1 MVKIQVDSNGKAI
14 MLNNKALEATGGG
27 EAEGFLVQVIDYD
40 GTVLK
45 SSRLNTGA
53 TFTLPNVPSHNG
65 LVFDGWSSPV
75 TITSNTVTVT
85 NSDITIGPMFHTTSG
100 LSEFDITLTTVTGL
114 NVTLNMSGTKNWGD
128 GTSDTLTTHTYSSVG
143 DYTITCNGSTMT
155 TSGSSGLF
163 GQSYPVINYCVKN
176 VRFGSSVTSIGT
188 YAFYHCD
195 SLASITI
202 PEGVTSIGTNAF
214 NYCCSL
220 TSITIPEGVTSINT
234 YAFNYCC
241 SLKNVT
247 IPSSVT
253 SIGAYTFT
261 TCNSLTNVTIPEGVT
276 SIDDGAF
283 EDCYSLTNV
292 TIPSSVAS
300 MGMEVFMDCYSLKNV
315 IISEGVTSIGNQAF
329 YYCYSLKN
337 VIIPSSVTN
346 IGNESFENC
355 YALTNVTIPEGVTS
369 IGLEAFTS
377 CYSLTSITIP
387 EGVTII
393 DSGTFSY
400 CYALTNVTIPE
411 GVTSIDT
418 YAFSGCASLTN
429 VTIPEGVTSI
439 GTNAFSHCD
448 SLKNV
453 TISSS
458 VTSIGDN
465 TFDHCGSVIKYDFS
479 NHTVVPTLSNTN
491 AFTNINQICKIRVPW
506 NLYQEW
512 IVATNWSTYADY
524 IDGGTPATLN
534 FVVTPSNSVIYVNG
548 SQIQGTSTSCMGSTT
563 SYIIYD
569 SINNVVLI
577 GQQTGIAEGAT
588 VNITADL
595 TSYNKITLA
604 TGVTGL
610 TVTATI
616 DGLTFPMTEESSG
629 NYSINVIGSGTT
641 VDYFIYGGSNYM
653 DASGSITTTGSDI
666 TEAVTLTPATELT
679 FTRPNLTADGTLGGS
694 SFAVKDVGAGTST
707 ITYPAWR
714 AVDNSA
720 TTYWGGNLPYSGN
733 KIYTFYNPNA
743 LKVSE
748 LTYTYNST
756 SYRATAISIQG
767 SNDNSTWED
776 ITSTYSGSSTTY
788 TSALTNSK
796 YYKYYKLTFTPYSS
810 YVRICNLAITATY
823 KAPAS

>member
-195 SLASITI
+195 SLASI
-202 PEGVTSIGTNAF
+202 
-214 NYCCSL
+214 
-220 TSITIPEGVTSINT
+220 
-234 YAFNYCC
+234 
-241 SLKNVT
+241 
-247 IPSSVT
+247 
-253 SIGAYTFT
+253 
-261 TCNSLTNVTIPEGVT
+261 
-276 SIDDGAF
+276 
-283 EDCYSLTNV
+283 
-292 TIPSSVAS
+292 
-300 MGMEVFMDCYSLKNV
+300 
-315 IISEGVTSIGNQAF
+315 
-329 YYCYSLKN
+329 
-337 VIIPSSVTN
+337 
-346 IGNESFENC
+346 
-355 YALTNVTIPEGVTS
+355 
-369 IGLEAFTS
+369 
-377 CYSLTSITIP
+377 
-387 EGVTII
+387 
-393 DSGTFSY
+393 
-400 CYALTNVTIPE
+400 
-411 GVTSIDT
+411 
-418 YAFSGCASLTN
+418 
-429 VTIPEGVTSI
+429 TIPEGVTSI